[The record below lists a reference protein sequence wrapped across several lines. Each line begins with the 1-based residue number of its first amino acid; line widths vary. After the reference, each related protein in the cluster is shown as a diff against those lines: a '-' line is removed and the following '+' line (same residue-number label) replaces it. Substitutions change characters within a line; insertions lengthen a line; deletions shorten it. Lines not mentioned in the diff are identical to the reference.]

1 MACRR
6 VVDASWIKAA
16 DPVHRPVGHQE
27 RPPGDLHSGC
37 APVVD
42 ERKLALR
49 RAQSVHSGQWLDTS
63 RADVPLPGIPAGYLG
78 EVPSEQSA
86 SADAVDAV
94 DTAAPTGPEIRVDVR
109 RSARRTR
116 TVSAYREGDTIV
128 VMIPARMTRAEERE
142 WVDTMVA
149 RVTNAERRRRP
160 SDEALLTR
168 AKLLSDRYLEGKCT
182 PSSVRWVDNQL
193 NRWGSCTPADR
204 TIRLSTRMQGMP
216 SYVVD
221 YVLVHELAHLLI
233 PGHGKAFWDLVERY
247 ELTER
252 ARGYLEGT
260 SAAASL
266 GTPDA
271 DE

>member
-1 MACRR
+1 VQRH
-6 VVDASWIKAA
+6 VVCAA
-16 DPVHRPVGHQE
+16 DSASTCGSVVHWLWTKESWHLI
-27 RPPGDLHSGC
+27 DH
-37 APVVD
+37 
-42 ERKLALR
+42 
-49 RAQSVHSGQWLDTS
+49 WLDTS
-63 RADVPLPGIPAGYLG
+63 GADVPLCGTPAGYLG
-78 EVPSEQSA
+78 EMPSDESSLDA
-86 SADAVDAV
+86 SL
-94 DTAAPTGPEIRVDVR
+94 RVDVR
-109 RSARRTR
+109 RSAKRTR
-116 TVSAYREGDTIV
+116 TVSAYRDGDTIV
-128 VMIPARMTRAEERE
+128 VMIPARLTRAEERE

-149 RVTNAERRRRP
+149 RVTKAERRRRP
-160 SDEALLTR
+160 TDEALLTR
-168 AKLLSDRYLEGKCT
+168 ATLLSDRYLDGMCT

-233 PGHGKAFWDLVERY
+233 PGHGTAFWRLVERY

-266 GTPDA
+266 GIGDTD
-271 DE
+271 D